1 MTRRDA
7 NQLMVCERCLDKD
20 FRYRLPILGEIV
32 IAERTGRVGI
42 IEIYELPVRWLCCVG
57 IVQLQG
63 IAPNRQEVLVVAF
76 LQSGRQFIEGDTES
90 AEALLRPLL
99 GRQRLHV
106 MEFAALCDAQITLS
120 LAQKQREGA
129 RSWLSMWKQIDPDD
143 PRVEAWE
150 RKLSKPDW
158 RAQLFGR

>member
-32 IAERTGRVGI
+32 IAERTGRVGV

-76 LQSGRQFIEGDTES
+76 LQSGRQLVEGDTES
-90 AEALLRPLL
+90 DCRLIDAGDGNRAALACLGRVNEIHGILRLLKNLLRAKDNTESNNTLRMYRYPCNFRLL
-99 GRQRLHV
+99 KPKHRL
-106 MEFAALCDAQITLS
+106 T
-120 LAQKQREGA
+120 RG
-129 RSWLSMWKQIDPDD
+129 
-143 PRVEAWE
+143 
-150 RKLSKPDW
+150 
-158 RAQLFGR
+158 G